1 MDMILRDLEAQ
12 YDLLTTTL
20 EQTKEEL
27 EKIDVTSFTL
37 QPEITRL
44 TEEIAD
50 INRRREVINFQIT
63 NYKATIEAK
72 EKENGG
78 Q

>member
-63 NYKATIEAK
+63 NYKAAIEA
-72 EKENGG
+72 KENGG